1 MTRKLTMDDTW
12 GMAKSALQACKEH
25 NETTNKMAT
34 MNSELWKEIGLKQ
47 EKIKLLEETIQDKD
61 FEIADLNSSH
71 ADQLWE
77 LDKLEKE
84 NAQMKEVCGGVAAY
98 EKKIKQYIKK
108 ESVDN

>member
-1 MTRKLTMDDTW
+1 MERNRIEARK
-12 GMAKSALQACKEH
+12 
-25 NETTNKMAT
+25 NKIIRR
-34 MNSELWKEIGLKQ
+34 NN
-47 EKIKLLEETIQDKD
+47 QDKD

-71 ADQLWE
+71 SDQLWE
-77 LDKLEKE
+77 LEKLEKE